1 MPSPPSFRRK
11 TIAILQNARNLIKLP
26 EFWTQGCLARRANGL
41 PVFYRDEAA
50 CSWCIAGAVLRE
62 QMVFPESGQ
71 EALNAIAAAINV
83 RRSAIVPMTISQFND
98 EPLQKHSEVLAVF
111 DDAIKLLKAQ
121 ERKK

>member
-41 PVFYRDEAA
+41 PVFYRDETA
-50 CSWCIAGAVLRE
+50 CRWCMAGAVLRE
-62 QMVFPESGQ
+62 RAVFPDSGQ
-71 EALNAIAAAINV
+71 EALAAIGAAINV
-83 RRSAIVPMTISQFND
+83 RRSAITPMAIAAFND
-98 EPLQKHSEVLAVF
+98 EPGLPHSEVLAVF